1 MTFTLLD
8 ASRLSFTPSQ
18 EADAAC
24 EKLRGTLG
32 FSQRYPAARLAIARS
47 LALPDTPPDAA
58 DTSARAIR
66 AQQLFG
72 SGADLAT
79 WVALVGQSRGTAG
92 MTSDEFRHT
101 VAGHWE
107 RGAKLL
113 WSDWEQSGGD
123 LAAFVQHLV
132 EVAGLDSI
140 DATLYDPASTGSETP
155 QALVAAPVVLPLGPV
170 SKVLATQEKIDWPM
184 NAAGSSPHAA
194 VMGGI
199 GSGKT
204 RTATGMLHELRKQMS
219 VPLIAFDFK
228 GDMTDSDNAL
238 DDVFDATVLAPPH
251 QPIPLD
257 VLALGTEAGDTSV
270 ALAAQRLR
278 DTMSALKGTGF
289 GAVQKGLFIEAAE
302 MALRRGGPTTLQD
315 VRDALRQQ
323 YEEAGRR
330 PDGASTTLDDLC
342 RLPLFEPKMDPR
354 EFFRKSWV
362 IRLTS
367 DLPEVVR
374 TTTVTLVLDALD
386 RYLNSLPD
394 APTDASGARALRVLC
409 VIDEAH
415 RILGVK
421 LKGLD
426 GLIRLGRSKGGA
438 VMLISQS
445 PDDFEGEDDD
455 LLAEMGLVLALAT
468 NANPRAVKRLL
479 PAANLSALEKG
490 QAWAKLRGRPKAELI
505 QAWGGVRE
513 ACWNLA
519 GSDGVG

>member
-8 ASRLSFTPSQ
+8 ASRLSFAPSQ

-24 EKLRGTLG
+24 ERLRSTLG
-32 FSQRYPAARLAIARS
+32 FSQRYPTARLAIARS
-47 LALPDTPPDAA
+47 LVLKDMSTEAT

-72 SGADLAT
+72 SGVDLAT
-79 WVALVGQSRGTAG
+79 WVALIGQSRGIAG
-92 MTSDEFRHT
+92 MTSDEFRRT

-113 WSDWEQSGGD
+113 WADWEQSGGD
-123 LAAFVQHLV
+123 LTVFVRHLV
-132 EVAGLDSI
+132 EIAGLDPLNALPS
-140 DATLYDPASTGSETP
+140 DPSSAGVEMP
-155 QALVAAPVVLPLGPV
+155 QTLVAVPIVLSLGPI
-170 SKVLATQEKIDWPM
+170 SKILSTQEKIDWPM

-204 RTATGMLHELRKQMS
+204 RTATGMLHELRAQMS

-228 GDMTDSDNAL
+228 GDMTDGDNAL
-238 DDVFDATVLAPPH
+238 DDVFDAHVLAPPH
-251 QPIPLD
+251 QSIPLD
-257 VLALGTEAGDTSV
+257 VLALGGEAGDTSV

-278 DTMSALKGTGF
+278 DTIGALKGTGF

-302 MALRRGGPTTLQD
+302 AALRKGGSTNLQD
-315 VRDALRQQ
+315 IRDALRQQ
-323 YEEAGRR
+323 YEEAGRK
-330 PDGASTTLDDLC
+330 PDGASTTMDDLC
-342 RLPLFEPKMDPR
+342 RLPLFEPKMTPA

-367 DLPEVVR
+367 DLPEIVR

-394 APTDASGARALRVLC
+394 APTDAAGARALRVLC

-505 QAWGGVRE
+505 QTWSS
-513 ACWNLA
+513 A
-519 GSDGVG
+519 GE

>member
-8 ASRLSFTPSQ
+8 ASRLSFSPS
-18 EADAAC
+18 ERADAAC
-24 EKLRGTLG
+24 EKLRITLG
-32 FSQRYPAARLAIARS
+32 FSQRYPTARLAIARS
-47 LALPDTPPDAA
+47 LALPDVPPEAA
-58 DTSARAIR
+58 DTTARAIR

-79 WVALVGQSRGTAG
+79 WVALIGQSRGAVG
-92 MTSDEFRHT
+92 MTSDDFRHV

-107 RGAKLL
+107 RGAQLL
-113 WSDWEQSGGD
+113 WSDWEQAGGD
-123 LAAFVQHLV
+123 AAAFVRHLV
-132 EVAGLDSI
+132 EIAGLDPMEATTI
-140 DATLYDPASTGSETP
+140 DPSSGDSEAP
-155 QALVAAPVVLPLGPV
+155 QILVPSPVVLPIGPV
-170 SKVLATQEKIDWPM
+170 STVLSTQEKIEWPM

-204 RTATGMLHELRKQMS
+204 RTATGMLHELRRQMS

-238 DDVFDATVLAPPH
+238 DQVFGAGVLAPPH
-251 QPIPLD
+251 NSIPLD
-257 VLALGTEAGDTSV
+257 VLALDSKGGDTSV

-302 MALRRGGPTTLQD
+302 TALRRQSPTTLAN
-315 VRDALRQQ
+315 VRDALKAL
-323 YEEAGRR
+323 YEETNRK
-330 PDGASTTLDDLC
+330 PDGASTTMDDLC
-342 RLPLFEPKMDPR
+342 RFPLFEPKMAPS
-354 EFFRKSWV
+354 EFFQRSWI

-367 DLPEVVR
+367 DLPDVVR
-374 TTTVTLVLDALD
+374 TTTVTLVLDSLD

-394 APTDASGARALRVLC
+394 APTDGSGARALRVLC

-415 RILGVK
+415 RILGVR

-445 PDDFEGEDDD
+445 PDDFDGEDDD

-479 PAANLSALEKG
+479 PSANLSALEKG
-490 QAWAKLRGRPKAELI
+490 QAWAKLRGRSKAELI
-505 QAWGGVRE
+505 QAWSGG
-513 ACWNLA
+513 A
-519 GSDGVG
+519 S

>member
-1 MTFTLLD
+1 MSSV
-8 ASRLSFTPSQ
+8 APSRGIGSVGPSSS
-18 EADAAC
+18 EPI
-24 EKLRGTLG
+24 G
-32 FSQRYPAARLAIARS
+32 SS
-47 LALPDTPPDAA
+47 LAVTSPFSYGTSWRLPGSILSTRSPGDPS
-58 DTSARAIR
+58 SA
-66 AQQLFG
+66 G
-72 SGADLAT
+72 
-79 WVALVGQSRGTAG
+79 VK
-92 MTSDEFRHT
+92 M
-101 VAGHWE
+101 
-107 RGAKLL
+107 
-113 WSDWEQSGGD
+113 
-123 LAAFVQHLV
+123 
-132 EVAGLDSI
+132 
-140 DATLYDPASTGSETP
+140 P
-155 QALVAAPVVLPLGPV
+155 QTLVAVPIVLSLGPI
-170 SKVLATQEKIDWPM
+170 SKILSTQEKINWPM

-204 RTATGMLHELRKQMS
+204 RTATGMLHELRAQMS

-228 GDMTDSDNAL
+228 GDMTDGDNAL
-238 DDVFDATVLAPPH
+238 DDVFDAHVLAPPH
-251 QPIPLD
+251 QSIPLD
-257 VLALGTEAGDTSV
+257 VLALGGEAGDTSV

-278 DTMSALKGTGF
+278 DTIGALKGTGF

-302 MALRRGGPTTLQD
+302 AALRKGGSTNLQD
-315 VRDALRQQ
+315 IRDALRQQ
-323 YEEAGRR
+323 YEEAGRK
-330 PDGASTTLDDLC
+330 PDGASTTMDDLC
-342 RLPLFEPKMDPR
+342 RLPLFEPKMTPA

-367 DLPEVVR
+367 DLPEIVR

-394 APTDASGARALRVLC
+394 APIDAAGARALRVLC

-421 LKGLD
+421 LKRLD

-455 LLAEMGLVLALAT
+455 LLSEMGLVLALAT
-468 NANPRAVKRLL
+468 NANPKAVKRLL

-505 QAWGGVRE
+505 QTWSS
-513 ACWNLA
+513 A
-519 GSDGVG
+519 GE